1 MFQIS
6 SLTFKIK
13 SNSLTSVQILLV
25 ILYQIYYIE
34 FCYLWIVVCLTS
46 YLTKVQGYLE
56 FLILMILG
64 VGFVHIPG
72 ILELYSVVGLVG
84 GNALDDM
91 AISLDLVLLYLVL
104 IKEPF

>member
-1 MFQIS
+1 M
-6 SLTFKIK
+6 
-13 SNSLTSVQILLV
+13 
-25 ILYQIYYIE
+25 
-34 FCYLWIVVCLTS
+34 VCLTS
-46 YLTKVQGYLE
+46 YVTKVQGYLE

-72 ILELYSVVGLVG
+72 ILELYSVVG
-84 GNALDDM
+84 GNALNDM